1 MSAFTAITV
10 FSALCGVAGIA
21 AFVWAMRH
29 RQLGLT
35 DEEAY
40 ATLEDRSD
48 PLLEPRTAASPWR
61 GRLFLLV
68 LIALFLFIGWSIVVT
83 IVASSHTP
91 ASAPVPAH
99 GADIPM

>member
-1 MSAFTAITV
+1 MTSLTAITV
-10 FSALCGVAGIA
+10 FSVLCGVAGIG

-48 PLLEPRTAASPWR
+48 PRLEPRTATSPWR
-61 GRLFLLV
+61 RRLFLLV
-68 LIALFLFIGWSIVVT
+68 LLALFLFMGWSIVVT
-83 IVASSHTP
+83 LVASSHTP